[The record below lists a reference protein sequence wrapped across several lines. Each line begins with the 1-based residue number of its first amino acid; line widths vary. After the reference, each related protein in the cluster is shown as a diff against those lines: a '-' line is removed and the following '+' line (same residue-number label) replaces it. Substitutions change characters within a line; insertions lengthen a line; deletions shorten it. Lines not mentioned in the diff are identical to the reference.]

1 MSQAGCVERV
11 RYRQSD
17 TSTDREQE
25 NLHGLFA
32 SHPSKV
38 IGSRA
43 TIHLPNGDKEVVDDP
58 RIDAPSNVATFEAFA
73 DNADTD
79 SHPAFAAI
87 WAN

>member
-1 MSQAGCVERV
+1 
-11 RYRQSD
+11 
-17 TSTDREQE
+17 
-25 NLHGLFA
+25 LLGLFA

-43 TIHLPNGDKEVVDDP
+43 TIHLPNGEKEVVDDP